1 MTCSPVGSDGVLFRY
16 TETSA
21 VWKLSHWATMNTKDD
36 PESNQK
42 NYTIRY
48 DSGFSNL
55 GYNLL
60 LNLPSRCLK
69 WWSSIPFNHVF
80 KTLFWSWFWLHFT
93 EIRNRF
99 PNCSSYSMQAS
110 VDDIRCYSRQLRT
123 IWLPHIRRNLKFW
136 TWNKNSSDNRILIFI
151 LTKHLYIDKVEQFDL
166 TVCSHPTLVF
176 FESTPSWSR
185 FELENLKETCNLTS
199 STRGDKK
206 WHFSTVFS
214 QNLLRP
220 TSNSRSLTLLFLC

>member
-1 MTCSPVGSDGVLFRY
+1 MIQGANWFRSRNCWNFGSWNFLDGGNLNLAEVKKRLTSSLIQIKQFTRLRFTSWVTPKWQARNTVWLIIMTCSPVGSDGVLFRY

-69 WWSSIPFNHVF
+69 WWSSIPFNHVL
-80 KTLFWSWFWLHFT
+80 KTIFWSWFWLH
-93 EIRNRF
+93 I
-99 PNCSSYSMQAS
+99 
-110 VDDIRCYSRQLRT
+110 
-123 IWLPHIRRNLKFW
+123 HRNLK
-136 TWNKNSSDNRILIFI
+136 SVPELQFI
-151 LTKHLYIDKVEQFDL
+151 QYASFRRRY
-166 TVCSHPTLVF
+166 S
-176 FESTPSWSR
+176 
-185 FELENLKETCNLTS
+185 
-199 STRGDKK
+199 
-206 WHFSTVFS
+206 
-214 QNLLRP
+214 LL
-220 TSNSRSLTLLFLC
+220 